1 MTISVKITSPGAE
14 EEVVKEEPE
23 IKVTY
28 DPKAPEEP
36 DAVVSLKMSKNVD
49 GSFIIKDHDYF
60 DIFLIPEKKRIVTI
74 PKMGMGEGVYQHQK
88 IYLDT
93 LMRRGA
99 LISDS
104 IEGGMVHGT
113 LQSRFG
119 ENEKLSPLQVVLFET
134 ERYMKEYRVENQLA
148 KEYEEAVEDRFVNPN
163 DEDST
168 EAGEIA
174 PEEERRKNDLEMP
187 YYSYAAYGYVF

>member
-14 EEVVKEEPE
+14 EKVVKEEPE

-28 DPKAPEEP
+28 DPTAPAQP

-60 DIFLIPEKKRIVTI
+60 DIFLVPEKKRIVTV

-88 IYLDT
+88 SYLDA

-99 LISDS
+99 LIADS
-104 IEGGMVHGT
+104 IEGGMVYGT
-113 LQSRFG
+113 LQSRLG
-119 ENEKLSPLQVVLFET
+119 ENDKLSPVQVVLFET
-134 ERYMKEYRVENQLA
+134 KKYMKEYRVENQLA
-148 KEYEEAVEDRFVNPN
+148 KEYEESIEDRFVNPS
-163 DEDST
+163 DEDNT
-168 EAGEIA
+168 EAGEIE
-174 PEEERRKNDLEMP
+174 PEQLRRKQDMDIP
-187 YYSYAAYGYVF
+187 